1 MSRLVLLGPPGAG
14 KGTQAKRLAARLA
27 VPAIST
33 GDIFRANVAQGTEL
47 GLSAK
52 EYMDAGK
59 YVPDS
64 VTNLMVRDR
73 LAQPDATGGFILDG
87 YPRTTDQVRE
97 LDDMLAEAGTSLT
110 AVLELTADT
119 DELVRRLTLRAGT
132 EGRSDDA
139 EGVVRTRQQV
149 YLEQTAPLVEVYS
162 TRGLLHSVDGLGA
175 VEEVTARLEQVLA
188 QAADADAPPAGD
200 AQAG

>member
-14 KGTQAKRLAARLA
+14 KGTQAKRLATRLD

-33 GDIFRANVAQGTEL
+33 GDIFRANVAEGTQL
-47 GLSAK
+47 GTTAK

-59 YVPDS
+59 YVPDT
-64 VTNLMVRDR
+64 VTNAMVRDR
-73 LAQPDATGGFILDG
+73 LGQPDAAGGFILDG

-97 LDDMLAEAGTSLT
+97 LDDMLAAAGTSLT

-139 EGVVRTRQQV
+139 EEVVRTRQEV
-149 YLEQTAPLVEVYS
+149 YLEQTAPLVQVYS
-162 TRGLLHSVDGLGA
+162 SRGLLRSVDGLGA
-175 VEEVTARLEQVLA
+175 VEDVTARLVAALEGDEASADGL
-188 QAADADAPPAGD
+188 ADAG
-200 AQAG
+200 